1 MSQKDFRLAT
11 LTAALL
17 MLSGTAAQ
25 ALPFNSFDPRTMAM
39 GGAGVAVGDP
49 ATAPL
54 YNPALLSASDP
65 SKKYSVE
72 LPIIGARLYDPGNL
86 RSELPTLSD
95 NSTLLTNSVTPLS
108 SSATTLGADTTT
120 LTTNITS
127 LSTSV
132 TGLAAITIVDAA
144 TAATASTAL
153 SGLATSLTT
162 VSGSM
167 TTVSTDMS
175 TVSTNSTAVATN
187 INKVNQSLQA
197 INNQPLQGEFGA
209 AIVVAVPSKN
219 WGASFYTNAWG
230 AMGGSLIYNDATT
243 VANISGAVSATAAAL
258 ASSSTATGTSATAI
272 ATAVTDVNTAVTAC
286 STATLTAGTPAQQAA
301 ALATCISSLTTA
313 NASLAAA
320 QIILDSTSTTLTG
333 NATTV
338 SNQAATVTNNKTVL
352 SQIHLRGVVVREIGF
367 AFSHSFISYDQA
379 WAVGVTPKIM
389 QLQLFD
395 AYLDANS
402 GGSGSGING
411 SDYLAKYSSF
421 NFDLG
426 VARNYENG
434 WRSGVV
440 VKNLI
445 PQTFD
450 FKSIGSGA
458 VTGSAQSV
466 TGTLNINPQL
476 RAGVSH
482 ANEWSTVALDV
493 DLTQNDPA
501 GLENKS
507 QYIALGGEL
516 SASGWAQI
524 RAGYRMDVVN
534 SARDVASIGFG
545 LSPRLPYFK
554 PHFDLGVAGN
564 ANEVGASMRL
574 GLNF

>member
-11 LTAALL
+11 LTTALL

-54 YNPALLSASDP
+54 FNPALLSASDP
-65 SKKYSVE
+65 DKLYSIE
-72 LPIIGARLYDPGNL
+72 LPVIGGRLYDPGNL

-95 NSTLLTNSVTPLS
+95 NATLLTNSVTPLS
-108 SSATTLGADTTT
+108 SSATTLGTDTTT
-120 LTTNITS
+120 LTTSITS

-132 TGLAAITIVDAA
+132 TSLAAITVTDAA

-162 VSGSM
+162 VSGDM

-175 TVSTNSTAVATN
+175 TVSTNSTSVATN
-187 INKVNQSLQA
+187 INAVNQSLQT

-209 AIVVAVPSKN
+209 AVVVAVPNKN
-219 WGASFYTNAWG
+219 WGVSFYSTAWG
-230 AMGGSLIYNDATT
+230 AMGGSLVYKDATT
-243 VANISGAVSATAAAL
+243 VSNISGAVTATAAAL
-258 ASSSTATGTSATAI
+258 ATSSTATGTSATAI
-272 ATAVTDVNTAVTAC
+272 ATAVTDVNTAVTNC
-286 STATLTAGTPAQQAA
+286 STATLTAGTVIQQATA
-301 ALATCISSLTTA
+301 LTTCVSSLATANTSLG
-313 NASLAAA
+313 AA
-320 QIILDSTSTTLTG
+320 QTDLNSTSTTLTT
-333 NATTV
+333 NATDV

-352 SQIHLRGVVVREIGF
+352 SQVHLRGVAVTETGF
-367 AFSHSFISYDQA
+367 ALSHSFISYDQA
-379 WAVGVTPKIM
+379 WAVGITPKIM

-421 NFDLG
+421 NFDIG

-440 VKNLI
+440 IKNLI
-445 PQTFD
+445 PQKFD
-450 FKSIGSGA
+450 FMSIGSGA
-458 VTGSAQSV
+458 VAGSAQSV
-466 TGTLNINPQL
+466 TGTLNINPQF

-482 ANEWSTVALDV
+482 ANTWSTVALDV

-524 RAGYRMDVVN
+524 RAGYRMDLVN
-534 SARDVASIGFG
+534 SDRNVASVGLG

-554 PHFDLGVAGN
+554 PHFDIGVAGN
-564 ANEVGASMRL
+564 TNEIGASMRL